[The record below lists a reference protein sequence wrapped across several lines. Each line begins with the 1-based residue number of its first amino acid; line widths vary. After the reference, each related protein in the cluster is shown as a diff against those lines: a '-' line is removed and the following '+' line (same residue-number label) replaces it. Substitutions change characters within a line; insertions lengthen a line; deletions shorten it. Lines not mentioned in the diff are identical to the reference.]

1 MKFQVG
7 DPVLLV
13 HSQEQG
19 TVVKILNRDM
29 VVVEVE
35 GISFPVYVDQLET
48 PYFKRF
54 SSQGKPAKG
63 RLLRG
68 EDIPAEKPGPRPE
81 RPDRGV
87 FLSVVPVWESYQQE
101 DFISLLKLYLI
112 SESPLKYRF
121 RMRLFLNG
129 SPELDLENELTPYS
143 HFYLRDLEFEQLN
156 DFPLLEFRFSPLPE
170 QPALAPSLETAVKL
184 KARQVLRK
192 LEALQRRSDASF
204 MEPLFEHYPQR
215 EVPRPATPASEL
227 PASAAGLRGIKAS
240 SLPQAPYELDL
251 HIEKLQPEARGW
263 LPRDILEL
271 QLRTLERNLELA
283 IVHRQSS
290 MVVIHGVG
298 SGRLRDEVHEVLRR
312 TPEVSY
318 FVHQYHPRYG
328 YGATEVFFSYA
339 GGPKKNAARS

>member
-13 HSQEQG
+13 HSQEEG

-54 SSQGKPAKG
+54 SSPGEPVKG

-68 EDIPAEKPGPRPE
+68 EDIPVEKLRSQPE
-81 RPDRGV
+81 RPDKGV
-87 FLSVVPVWESYQQE
+87 FLSVVPVSESYQQE
-101 DFISLLKLYLI
+101 DFISLLKLYLV
-112 SESPLKYRF
+112 SASPLKYRF
-121 RMRLFLNG
+121 RMRLYLN
-129 SPELDLENELTPYS
+129 SRLELELENELAPFSY
-143 HFYLRDLEFEQLN
+143 FYLRDLEFEQLN

-170 QPALAPSLETAVKL
+170 QPGLAAFLETSVKL

-192 LEALQRRSDASF
+192 LEGLEQRHDASF
-204 MEPLFEHYPQR
+204 QEPLFERYPQR
-215 EVPRPATPASEL
+215 EAPRPAAQVPEL
-227 PASAAGLRGIKAS
+227 PDRKAAR
-240 SLPQAPYELDL
+240 LPQAPYELDL
-251 HIEKLQPEARGW
+251 HIGKLQPEASGW
-263 LPRDILEL
+263 QPRDMLDL

-283 IVHRQSS
+283 IAQRQSS

-328 YGATEVFFSYA
+328 YGATEVFFSYS
-339 GGPKKNAARS
+339 GNPKNRAARF